1 MEENPYAAPES
12 PSAVGIIG
20 GDREDLRKVA
30 TAQKGILVCILI
42 YLGLVVGSLVMP
54 QFAQVIRIAVLAV
67 GLTSMVFVFMLATRV
82 YGTGLGIMLGILAV
96 IPCLG
101 FLILLMVNQRAT
113 KTLQDNGIKVGLLG
127 AKTPI

>member
-12 PSAVGIIG
+12 PAVVGIIG

-42 YLGLVVGSLVMP
+42 YLGMVVGSLILP
-54 QFAQVIRIAVLAV
+54 QFVQVFQIAILIV
-67 GLTSMVFVFMLATRV
+67 GLVSMVFVFMLATRV
-82 YGTGLGIMLGILAV
+82 YGTGLGIMLGILAI

-113 KTLQDNGIKVGLLG
+113 KTLQDNEIKVGLLG
-127 AKTPI
+127 AKTPV